1 MTSSWTPPIP
11 DQLEEISTL
20 VDEPRKRAHFFKRLK
35 NPEWVAPLRE
45 HGFFASP
52 PKACEDEWGTTCFPM
67 WPEGLYLARMASL
80 APDAVLAVLEETAPS
95 DNPTVTGYL
104 LSAVD
109 SLPDDHLRRI
119 SKRITEWLKASD
131 TEYYAW
137 EAIDAVSRLLD
148 AGQIEDGLAAAR
160 VILELKPDP
169 RDNKKLE
176 SLLHARPRPMGKFPA
191 YDDEYPELEYQS
203 ILEILSNKL
212 ITKTGLNGF
221 IVLSSILEDMLS
233 MNDRVNERYKSG
245 SYSHIWRPE
254 VDRYSKGEYHGIEH
268 DLVTVVCGAAQRLS
282 GQSEGDLKSVIQ
294 HLESSTLFHI
304 RIALHVLA
312 FSEHG
317 ANLVAERISNRGLFD
332 DHRLRHEF
340 ATLLRQ
346 RFGDAD
352 PDAQRKVLGW
362 IASGPDIETY
372 LRYGAVWDDP
382 PPSDTDAQRYADC
395 RRRDWYGVIEKHLDG
410 SDRETY
416 LRLVSELGPPEEPDF
431 PKLGC
436 SGWTGPESPLTVEE
450 MRARSPRSVVGY
462 LRRWRPADDPG
473 KLEMPSVEGLGLALE
488 DVVLW
493 RADDY
498 APLAESFIGLH
509 PVYLAGFFA
518 GLASGFRRS
527 AFSWC
532 EPLKLADLV
541 TSHPHGPAGDA
552 APREQRRGW
561 QRCRR
566 EIAALLGSGFANP
579 DHQIPFEW
587 RASVWR
593 LLARLAADP
602 CPPPE
607 PGGSDADPSDALAQS
622 MDDNPAMAMHVVIG
636 YALWCKRQLESL
648 GTDVSGGFDL
658 MPEVQPVLERHLD
671 PQRSLSPVVH
681 SVYGSSLPRLILLDE
696 TWVVEHLDRIFP
708 KAPESAALLDAAW
721 VAYVRSCRAKDSAF
735 RVLRAE
741 YEAAIRRMPSPPE
754 PRDRDRFRDDNLRLG
769 EHLVTLF
776 WGGTDNGDLIRQYFH
791 RASDKL
797 TDEVMDFVDTR
808 LANAEDAASPI
819 VEERVQV
826 LCDERRSALRDL
838 IQPAGPAADG

>member
-1 MTSSWTPPIP
+1 MTSSWTPPVS
-11 DQLEEISTL
+11 DQWEEISTL
-20 VDEPRKRAHFFKRLK
+20 VDEPRKRARFFKRLK

-52 PKACEDEWGTTCFPM
+52 PKACKDEWGTTCFPI

-104 LSAVD
+104 LNAAD
-109 SLPDDHLRRI
+109 SLPDDHFRRI

-137 EAIDAVSRLLD
+137 EAIGAVSRLLD

-169 RDNKKLE
+169 RDNKRLE

-191 YDDEYPELEYQS
+191 YDNEYPELEYQS
-203 ILEILSNKL
+203 ILSILSNIL
-212 ITKTGLNGF
+212 IPRTGLNGF
-221 IVLSSILEDMLS
+221 LVLSSILEDILS
-233 MNDRVNERYKSG
+233 MNDRDNERYKSG
-245 SYSHIWRPE
+245 SYSYVWRPE
-254 VDRYSKGEYHGIEH
+254 VDRRSEGQYQGLEH
-268 DLVTVVCGAAQRLS
+268 DLVTVVCDAAQRLS
-282 GQSEGDLKSVIQ
+282 RQSEGDLKSVIQ
-294 HLESSTLFHI
+294 HLESSTLLHV

-317 ANLVAERISNRGLFD
+317 ANLAAERISDRALFD
-332 DHRLRHEF
+332 DHRLRHEY

-346 RFGDAD
+346 RFGEAD
-352 PDAQRKVLGW
+352 PDARRRVLGW
-362 IASGPDIETY
+362 IAAGPDIETY
-372 LRYGAVWDDP
+372 LRYGAVWDNP
-382 PPSDTDAQRYADC
+382 PPNEADAQRYDDSW
-395 RRRDWYGVIEKHLDG
+395 RRDWYGIIERHLNG
-410 SDRETY
+410 SDRETH
-416 LRLVSELGPPEEPDF
+416 LRLVSELGPPEKPDF

-450 MRARSPRSVVGY
+450 MRARSPRSVVDY

-498 APLAESFIGLH
+498 APLAESFIGLD
-509 PVYLAGFFA
+509 PIYVAGFFA
-518 GLASGFRRS
+518 GLATGLRRS

-541 TSHPHGPAGDA
+541 TSHPLGPAGDA
-552 APREQRRGW
+552 APRGQSRRW
-561 QRCRR
+561 QRCRH
-566 EIAALLGSGFANP
+566 EIAALLGSGFADP
-579 DHQIPFEW
+579 DRQIPFEW

-593 LLARLAADP
+593 LLTRLVTDP

-607 PGGSDADPSDALAQS
+607 PVGSDADPSDALTRS
-622 MDDNPAMAMHVVIG
+622 MDANPAMAMHAVIG
-636 YALWCKRQLESL
+636 YALWCKRQLESSGADL
-648 GTDVSGGFDL
+648 SGGFNL
-658 MPEVQPVLERHLD
+658 MPEVRPVLERHLD

-696 TWVVEHLDRIFP
+696 AWVVEHLDRILP
-708 KAPESAALLDAAW
+708 KTPESAALLDAAW
-721 VAYVRSCRAKDSAF
+721 AAYVRSCRAKDSVF

-741 YEAAIRRMPSPPE
+741 YKAAIRRMLSPPE
-754 PRDRDRFRDDNLRLG
+754 SRDRHCSRADDLRLG

-776 WGGTDNGDLIRQYFH
+776 LDGADNGDLVRQYFH
-791 RASDKL
+791 RADDKL
-797 TDEVMDFVDTR
+797 ADEVMDFVDTR
-808 LANAEDAASPI
+808 LANAEDAASPT
-819 VEERVQV
+819 VEERVQA
-826 LCDERRSALRDL
+826 LRDERRSASRDL
-838 IQPAGPAADG
+838 IRPPGPAADG